1 MKFRSLLI
9 VLLTAGLVWYFTDS
23 DQSNPSRLVIY
34 CAHDATY
41 AQPVLDEFTKQ
52 TGIEIDV
59 RFDEES
65 NKSLGLTNLLIAEKD
80 QPRCDVFWNN
90 QTLGTIRLQAEDVLQ
105 PYISSN
111 AERIP
116 ETFRDSEGHWTGF
129 AARLRVYIVNTD
141 LLEPT
146 EDAVAECLAQ
156 RSLSKVAIAKPI
168 FGTTLSYY
176 SVLAAELGMDGLKN
190 WHDDLHDREIR
201 EVRGN
206 SMSKDLVVSGACELG
221 FTDTDDAFSAIDQ
234 AAPVAMV
241 PIRTPNGSTICMP
254 NSVAMIRN
262 CRQPK
267 QAQRFI
273 DFILSAE
280 VEITLAN
287 GGARQIPL
295 GPIDDDLVPAE
306 ILELKQWASEGAA
319 LETAAERNEDVLNW
333 LRSEMM
339 GR

>member
-9 VLLTAGLVWYFTDS
+9 VLLTAGLVWYFSGS
-23 DQSNPSRLVIY
+23 DQNHSNRLVIY

-90 QTLGTIRLQAEDVLQ
+90 QTLGTIRLQSEGVLQ
-105 PYISSN
+105 PYVSPN

-116 ETFRDSEGHWTGF
+116 ETFRDNDGYWTGF

-146 EDAVAECLAQ
+146 EVAVAKRLTQ
-156 RSLSKVAIAKPI
+156 SSLSSIAIAKPI
-168 FGTTLSYY
+168 FGTTLSHY
-176 SVLAAELGMDGLKN
+176 SVLAAELGIDGLKK
-190 WHDDLHDREIR
+190 WHEDLQRRGIR

-206 SMSKDLVVSGACELG
+206 SMSKDLVVSGACAVG
-221 FTDTDDAFSAIDQ
+221 FTDTDDAFAAIDQ
-234 AAPVAMV
+234 AAPVDMV
-241 PIRTPNGSTICMP
+241 PIRTPNGSTICLP

-262 CRQPK
+262 CRHPE
-267 QAQRFI
+267 QAQEFI
-273 DFILSAE
+273 DFALSPE
-280 VEITLAN
+280 VEILLAN

-295 GPIDDDLVPAE
+295 GPVDEKSLPPE
-306 ILELKQWASEGAA
+306 LRELKQWASEGAA
-319 LETAAERNEDVLNW
+319 LEDAAKLNGRVLDW

-339 GR
+339 GQ

>member
-9 VLLTAGLVWYFTDS
+9 VLLTAGIVWYLTRSHQS
-23 DQSNPSRLVIY
+23 DPNRLVIY

-41 AQPVLDEFTKQ
+41 AQPILDEFTNQ
-52 TGIEIDV
+52 TGIQIDV

-90 QTLGTIRLQAEDVLQ
+90 QTLGTIRLQNEDVLQ
-105 PYISSN
+105 PYVSSN

-116 ETFRDSEGHWTGF
+116 ATFRDRDGYWTGF

-141 LLEPT
+141 LLEAT
-146 EDAVAECLAQ
+146 ESAVSTRLAALD
-156 RSLSKVAIAKPI
+156 LSKVAIAKPI
-168 FGTTLSYY
+168 FGTTLSHY
-176 SVLAAELGMDGLKN
+176 SVLAAELGMEGLKK
-190 WHDDLHDREIR
+190 WHHDLHDRGIR

-206 SMSKDLVVSGACELG
+206 SMSKDLVVSGACEIG

-241 PIRTPNGSTICMP
+241 PIRTPNGATICMP
-254 NSVAMIRN
+254 NSVAIIRN
-262 CRQPK
+262 CQHPK
-267 QAQRFI
+267 LAERFI
-273 DFILSAE
+273 DFVLSAE
-280 VEITLAN
+280 VELQLAN

-295 GPIDDDLVPAE
+295 GPVNDDDLPEE
-306 ILELKQWASEGAA
+306 IRKLKKWASEGAELQGA
-319 LETAAERNEDVLNW
+319 SMINAEVLNW

-339 GR
+339 GQ